1 MERDHKEGNMFNVSS
16 TVLGILAVIAIVL
29 LLLGLATDVGLF
41 GWVLAIIVGAYV
53 VAAFMSGRRRTA

>member
-1 MERDHKEGNMFNVSS
+1 MFKVSR
-16 TVLGILAVIAIVL
+16 TVLGILAAIAIVL

-53 VAAFMSGRRRTA
+53 VAAFMSGRRRTV